1 MVEVAAERPPYVT
14 FEVRAIE
21 DRNAS
26 IEQGH
31 YVAKDIDFAL
41 ITPAGSKDRVERIV
55 SEWFAK
61 LDEGVRSQRVNPAW
75 PAAFKEA
82 YKAWKEGREIPVDG
96 TPILTWP
103 LLSPAQVKTLI
114 DCQIRTIE
122 DLAASNEDT
131 LSRIGMGGRALKQ
144 RAIDWLASAA
154 TIGKPSEELSKL
166 KVENETL
173 KQQNIDLLAKVKD
186 LEARVQALTKP
197 SKG

>member
-21 DRNAS
+21 NRNAS

-55 SEWFAK
+55 AEWFAK
-61 LDEGVRSQRVNPAW
+61 LDEDVRSQRVNPAW

-144 RAIDWLASAA
+144 RAIDWLASASS
-154 TIGKPSEELSKL
+154 IGKPSEELSKL
-166 KVENETL
+166 KVEGETL

>member
-31 YVAKDIDFAL
+31 YVAKDVDFAL
-41 ITPAGSKDRVERIV
+41 ITPAGSKDRIERV
-55 SEWFAK
+55 VAEWFAK
-61 LDEGVRSQRVNPAW
+61 LEEDVRSQRVDPAW

-82 YKAWKEGREIPVDG
+82 YKAWKDGREIPVNG

-103 LLSPAQVKTLI
+103 SLSPAQVKTLI
-114 DCQIRTIE
+114 DCQLRTIE
-122 DLAASNEDT
+122 DLAVVNEDT
-131 LSRIGMGGRALKQ
+131 LARIGMGGRALKQ

-154 TIGKPSEELSKL
+154 SIGKPSEELSKL
-166 KVENETL
+166 KTENSDL
-173 KQQNIDLLAKVKD
+173 KQQNTDLLAKVKG
-186 LEARVQALTKP
+186 LEAKVQVLSTP